1 MVAELISGKEISQEI
16 YGELR
21 TRIENLKSKGFTPGL
36 AVVLVG
42 DDPASHTYVRMK
54 GKKCEELGMVSKTII
69 MPESSTEAEVLDT
82 VKKLNE
88 DPEIHGFL
96 VQLPLPGHID
106 EKKVMNSVNPDKDVD
121 CFHPFNVGKMM
132 IGEPDFLPA
141 TPAGVQQMLI
151 RSGIETK
158 GKHVVVIGRSNIVG
172 KPMAA
177 IMMQKG
183 KGADS
188 TVTVVHSKTE
198 NMKSITL
205 QADILVVAIGR
216 PKFVTADMVKEGAVV
231 IDVGTNHIPDPTSKK
246 GTRLVGDVDF
256 ENVKEKV
263 SAITPVPGGVGPMTI
278 CMLMSN
284 TVAAAEKAYERKC
297 NE

>member
-106 EKKVMNSVNPDKDVD
+106 EKKVINSVNPDKDVD

-205 QADILVVAIGR
+205 QADILVVAIGC

>member
-106 EKKVMNSVNPDKDVD
+106 EKKVINSVNPDKDVD